1 MEEHII
7 EEDNIK
13 NDILGKKMI
22 YLDHAAT
29 TAINKDVLKEMMPYL
44 INQYGN
50 PSSIYSFGRKSRK
63 AIENS
68 RQQVAAAINAKK
80 SEIYFTSGGTEA
92 DNWAIKGITQYYKNK
107 GKHIIT
113 TSIEHHAILNSCKR
127 LEKEGFEIS
136 YLSVDND
143 GKISIEDLKKSIR
156 SDTILISIMMANNEI
171 GTLEPIAEIGKIAR
185 ERNIIFHTDAIQA
198 VGSIPIDVEELQV
211 DLLSISAH
219 KFYGPKGVGALY
231 IKKGTG
237 IKKLMDGGEQ
247 EKDKRASTENVSA
260 IVGMGK
266 AIEIANKDLMQH
278 QKQMFYLRD
287 KAIEE
292 ILKNIPNT
300 KLNGHAVDRLPGNVN
315 IAFNGMEAEAM
326 ILKLDKM
333 GFAVSSGSAC
343 ASGSPEPSHV
353 LKAIGLSHEMA
364 QCSLRFTFGVE
375 NNIKDVEE
383 LVKSLKKIYSVHS
396 EKGTVHS
403 CFSVGN

>member
-1 MEEHII
+1 M

-29 TAINKDVLKEMMPYL
+29 TAINKYVLKEMMPYL
-44 INQYGN
+44 MNQYGN

-63 AIENS
+63 AIENA
-68 RQQVAAAINAKK
+68 RQQVATAINAKK

-92 DNWAIKGITQYYKNK
+92 DNWAIKGIAQYYKKK

-113 TSIEHHAILNSCKR
+113 TTIEHHAVLNSCKR

-136 YLSVDND
+136 YLPVDND

-237 IKKLMDGGEQ
+237 IKALMDGGEQ
-247 EKDKRASTENVSA
+247 EKGKRGSTENVSA

-266 AIEIANKDLMQH
+266 AIEIANKDLMQY

-383 LVKSLKKIYSVHS
+383 LVKALKKIY
-396 EKGTVHS
+396 
-403 CFSVGN
+403 FN

>member
-1 MEEHII
+1 LEE
-7 EEDNIK
+7 NI
-13 NDILGKKMI
+13 LEKKMI

-29 TAINKDVLKEMMPYL
+29 TAINKYVLKEMMPYL
-44 INQYGN
+44 MNQYGN

-63 AIENS
+63 AIENA
-68 RQQVAAAINAKK
+68 RQQVATAINAKK

-92 DNWAIKGITQYYKNK
+92 DNWAIKGIAQYYKKK

-113 TSIEHHAILNSCKR
+113 TTIEHHAVLNSCKR

-136 YLSVDND
+136 YLPVDND
-143 GKISIEDLKKSIR
+143 GKISIEDLRKAIR

-237 IKKLMDGGEQ
+237 IKALMDGGEQ
-247 EKDKRASTENVSA
+247 EKGKRASTENVSA

-266 AIEIANKDLMQH
+266 AIEIANKDLMQY
-278 QKQMFYLRD
+278 QKQMCYLRD

-292 ILKNIPNT
+292 ILKSIPNA

-315 IAFNGMEAEAM
+315 ITFNGMEAESM

-343 ASGSPEPSHV
+343 ASGSTETSHV

-364 QCSLRFTFGVE
+364 QCSLRFTFGTE
-375 NNIKDVEE
+375 NNISDVEE
-383 LVKSLKKIYSVHS
+383 LVKAVKKIYSVHS
-396 EKGTVHS
+396 AKGTVHS